1 MRKQL
6 SGALESTLQLKQERE
21 KLEDKAARHSQR
33 VVELQAALDENSGL
47 TAALQEK
54 IQHLESQ
61 LELKYEKKKGIFCNV
76 YVIVVALRYLGPM
89 SMMLRF

>member
-33 VVELQAALDENSGL
+33 VVELQASLDENSGL

-61 LELKYEKKKGIFCNV
+61 LELKYEKK
-76 YVIVVALRYLGPM
+76 RYIL
-89 SMMLRF
+89 